1 MAVPDRNRILFCLGQ
16 LVALI
21 KDLGLPQRGAQV
33 SVLFVAST
41 SSYTHES
48 ALTSGLYKEYT
59 IMWYCKHA
67 IQFGKALYLCM
78 GSNANSERDPLSKTE
93 APLMQNRPTEPMH

>member
-1 MAVPDRNRILFCLGQ
+1 MCVHVCVCGECVHVCGMSRRYMWQSRIEIEYYSALVRNE

-21 KDLGLPQRGAQV
+21 KALGLPQRGAQV

-48 ALTSGLYKEYT
+48 ALTSGLYK
-59 IMWYCKHA
+59 
-67 IQFGKALYLCM
+67 
-78 GSNANSERDPLSKTE
+78 
-93 APLMQNRPTEPMH
+93 